1 MNCEVYD
8 RLWSDFIERNREHIA
23 AAERKRITA
32 RPSEEYEKARADE
45 RMALRRERNALRR
58 ANSHVAEHRCNTS
71 N

>member
-8 RLWSDFIERNREHIA
+8 RLLNELKERNREHIA
-23 AAERKRITA
+23 AAERKRITP

-45 RMALRRERNALRR
+45 RMALRRERHALRR
-58 ANSHVAEHRCNTS
+58 AKFHVAEHRCNTS